1 MAAGQLGG
9 FRAGDWACP
18 LCSNHN
24 YASKIACNRCGAP
37 KVGAKGGGGKGA
49 GGPGG
54 YGKNSPASYG
64 GGGEGKG
71 GGNALSMR
79 PGDWCC
85 PQCYNHNYA
94 DKMACFRCGVPKI
107 PHMHG
112 PPVGFSPM
120 GGMKG
125 GWFGGAGEKRQGD
138 WKCYGCGNN
147 NYASR
152 TEACNRCN
160 LPKSVFVSKSGMRP
174 GDWVCPTCQN
184 HNWADR
190 SFCLKCQTPKAGSQV
205 HTKGMRPGD
214 WLCIQCS
221 NHNYASK
228 DRCNKC
234 QRPKQAGS
242 LTMPPAS

>member
-1 MAAGQLGG
+1 MASGQMPE
-9 FRAGDWACP
+9 FRAGDWACS

-24 YASKIACNRCGAP
+24 FASKSSCNRCGAP
-37 KVGAKGGGGKGA
+37 KMGGAAPGKGGGFGGYGKGLSYGGGAKGGGA
-49 GGPGG
+49 
-54 YGKNSPASYG
+54 
-64 GGGEGKG
+64 KG
-71 GGNALSMR
+71 GGAPRSGGALTMR

-112 PPVGFSPM
+112 SGGYSMM
-120 GGMKG
+120 GKG
-125 GWFGGAGEKRQGD
+125 GYGYGSERRPGD

-160 LPKSVFVSKSGMRP
+160 LAKTVYVSKSGMRP
-174 GDWVCPTCQN
+174 GDWICPTCQN
-184 HNWADR
+184 HNWAGR
-190 SFCLKCQTPKAGSQV
+190 AFCLKCQSPKAGSQV
-205 HTKGMRPGD
+205 HMKGMRRGD
-214 WLCIQCS
+214 WLCSQCN

-228 DRCNKC
+228 DRCNRC
-234 QRPKQAGS
+234 QCPKQVGAI
-242 LTMPPAS
+242 TMASA